1 MRIHLLVFFIIIS
14 HLFNANE
21 HISAC
26 TCVPRNPPEIE
37 YAISDAVFSGTVVE
51 IKIDTVGYPLYYLF
65 QVTFSII
72 QSYKGINSPSIVI
85 TTPVSDLVCGY
96 SFILDTTYP
105 VYSYFSSGSLW
116 TNICTRTKKLSEA
129 AEDLQYLNTL
139 GVNEKES
146 VSGYFPN
153 TFRLYQNY
161 PNPFNSVTVIEYSL
175 PKSGFVLIKIYSV
188 TGEEIQTLISAFK
201 VPGKYSVNFA
211 ANNLPSG
218 IYFYKFKVD
227 QEFGDTKKMLYVR

>member
-96 SFILDTTYP
+96 SFILDTTYL

-161 PNPFNSVTVIEYSL
+161 PNPFNPTTTIEFSI
-175 PKSGFVLIKIYSV
+175 PKSEFVTLKVYNIL
-188 TGEEIQTLISAFK
+188 GEEVAMLVSERLSA
-201 VPGKYSVNFA
+201 GKYKYDWDA
-211 ANNLPSG
+211 GDLTSG
-218 IYFYKFKVD
+218 VYLYRI
-227 QEFGDTKKMLYVR
+227 QAGDYVESKKMVLLR